1 MRRKVGLR
9 AWMGV
14 EIIPLGKGNV
24 TPMLQRYDDDPHDTP
39 PASDGRKSVR
49 RRFFPA
55 IERAFP
61 QFLVIAI
68 LVPLLVFGFAAY
80 RDWQDVQAEA
90 DTRIIYVRDAL
101 AEHALRVF
109 KTHELAAYAVRDRV
123 RNRAWGDIEASADL
137 HEFLASLADSFPEI
151 ASIALV
157 DGAGTMRAGS
167 DALPSEPRDFSQTR
181 WFTQLRDEEVERVVD
196 TDLPDDARERGA
208 FTLAFRHDDMMGAF
222 DGAIRL
228 VLSPGYFDQFYRSAY
243 PDAGAVGLVHEDG
256 TFLTRYPPD
265 FSIPDR
271 LDPESAFFD
280 KTKQADSGRFRER
293 SRIDGN
299 ERHYGFARVAD
310 FPVFVTF
317 GLSRGEMVQLWLS
330 RLRAYGG
337 FFIPAGAALV
347 ILALLAWRSHRELED
362 TVELRTAALSAAISE
377 KNQLL
382 KEVHHRV
389 KNNMQII
396 SSLIRMQERVQTSPD
411 ETIRRVQA
419 MALVHDLIY
428 SHGDFASV
436 NLAAYAHRLVE
447 GIKRTREEEITFS
460 MQLEPV
466 ALALDRAMPFALI
479 LSEVITNAVAHAV
492 AEGRGEVT
500 VVLRRDGDEIEL
512 CIDDD
517 GMGDNP
523 EVDGR
528 GFGLRLI
535 KSLAVQLGARTS
547 YERKHGATFRMNFPV
562 DP

>member
-1 MRRKVGLR
+1 MDGALPGAGAGIK
-9 AWMGV
+9 
-14 EIIPLGKGNV
+14 PFGKGNL
-24 TPMLQRYDDDPHDTP
+24 TPMLQRYDEDSSNTP
-39 PASDGRKSVR
+39 AASDGGRSER
-49 RRFFPA
+49 RRIFPA
-55 IERAFP
+55 IDRVFP
-61 QFLVIAI
+61 QFLIIAI

-123 RNRAWGDIEASADL
+123 RDRAWSQIEASADL
-137 HEFLASLADSFPEI
+137 HDFLASLADSFPEI

-157 DGAGTMRAGS
+157 DAAGALRAGS
-167 DALPSEPRDFSQTR
+167 DTFPSEPQDFSGMR
-181 WFTQLRDEEVERVVD
+181 WFAQLRDEGAERVVD

-208 FTLAFRHDDMMGAF
+208 FTLAFRHDDLMGTF

-265 FSIPDR
+265 FSLPER
-271 LDPESAFFD
+271 LDADSAFFRE
-280 KTKQADSGRFRER
+280 AAAAASGRFEER
-293 SRIDGN
+293 SAVDGA
-299 ERHYGFARVAD
+299 ERRYGYARVGE
-310 FPVFVTF
+310 FPVYVTF

-347 ILALLAWRSHRELED
+347 ILALFAWRSHRELED

-447 GIKRTREEEITFS
+447 GIKRTRDEEITFS
-460 MQLEPV
+460 MQLEPI

-479 LSEVITNAVAHAV
+479 LSEVVTNAVAHA
-492 AEGRGEVT
+492 ADEGRGEIT

-535 KSLAVQLGARTS
+535 KSLAVQLGARIS
-547 YERKHGATFRMNFPV
+547 YDRKHGATFNMHFPV
-562 DP
+562 DPA

>member
-1 MRRKVGLR
+1 MDGVQFRVG
-9 AWMGV
+9 AGNK
-14 EIIPLGKGNV
+14 PFGKGNL
-24 TPMLQRYDDDPHDTP
+24 TPMLQRYDEDSSSTP
-39 PASDGRKSVR
+39 PASDGERSGR
-49 RRFFPA
+49 RRIFPV
-55 IERAFP
+55 IERTFP

-90 DTRIIYVRDAL
+90 GARITYVRDAL

-123 RNRAWGDIEASADL
+123 RDRSWSRIAASADMSS
-137 HEFLASLADSFPEI
+137 FLASLAESFPEI
-151 ASIALV
+151 ASITLV
-157 DGAGTMRAGS
+157 DASGTLRAGS
-167 DALPSEPRDFSQTR
+167 EAFPSEPRDFSRTR
-181 WFTQLRDEEVERVVD
+181 WFAQLRDEGMTRVVD

-208 FTLAFRHDDMMGAF
+208 FTLAFRLDDVTGAF

-228 VLSPGYFDQFYRSAY
+228 VLSPGYFGQFYRDAY
-243 PDAGAVGLVHEDG
+243 PDAGAVGLVHADG
-256 TFLTRYPPD
+256 TFLIRYPLDLSLPE
-265 FSIPDR
+265 R
-271 LDPESAFFD
+271 LDAQSAFFRE
-280 KTKQADSGRFRER
+280 TAAAESGNFRER
-293 SRIDGN
+293 SPVDGA
-299 ERHYGFARVAD
+299 ERRYGYARVGE
-310 FPVFVTF
+310 FPVYVTF

-330 RLRAYGG
+330 RLRAYGA

-347 ILALLAWRSHRELED
+347 ILALFAWRSHRELED
-362 TVELRTAALSAAISE
+362 TVELRTAALSAAIFE

-396 SSLIRMQERVQTSPD
+396 SSLIRMQERVHTSPE

-428 SHGDFASV
+428 SHGDFANV

-447 GIKRTREEEITFS
+447 RIKRTRDEEITFS

-479 LSEVITNAVAHAV
+479 LSEVITNAVAHV
-492 AEGRGEVT
+492 ADEGRGEIT
-500 VVLRRDGDEIEL
+500 VLLRRDGEEIEL

-535 KSLAVQLGARTS
+535 KSLAVQLGARIS
-547 YERKHGATFRMNFPV
+547 YDRKHGATFNMHFPV
-562 DP
+562 DPA

>member
-1 MRRKVGLR
+1 MVGTRFRRG
-9 AWMGV
+9 A
-14 EIIPLGKGNV
+14 EITPFDKGNL
-24 TPMLQRYDDDPHDTP
+24 TAMLQRHDQDTP
-39 PASDGRKSVR
+39 DKPSASDGAASGR
-49 RRFFPA
+49 RRIFPM

-61 QFLVIAI
+61 QFLIIAI

-123 RNRAWGDIEASADL
+123 RDRAWSHIEGSADL
-137 HEFLASLADSFPEI
+137 HGFLASLADSFPEI

-157 DGAGTMRAGS
+157 DATGAMRAGS
-167 DALPSEPRDFSQTR
+167 DAFPTEPQDFSQTR
-181 WFTQLRDEEVERVVD
+181 WFVQLRDEHAQRLVD
-196 TDLPDDARERGA
+196 TDLPEDARERGA
-208 FTLAFRHDDMMGAF
+208 FTLAFRHDDMMGGF

-228 VLSPGYFDQFYRSAY
+228 VLSPGYFDQFYRTAY
-243 PDAGAVGLVHEDG
+243 PDVGVVGLVHEDG
-256 TFLTRYPPD
+256 TFLTRFPPD
-265 FSIPDR
+265 FSIPER
-271 LDPESAFFD
+271 LEADSAFFRE
-280 KTKQADSGRFRER
+280 TADAANGRYAER
-293 SRIDGN
+293 SPVDGA
-299 ERHYGFARVAD
+299 ERRYGFARVGE
-310 FPVFVTF
+310 FPVYVTF

-347 ILALLAWRSHRELED
+347 ILALFAWRSHRELED

-396 SSLIRMQERVQTSPD
+396 SSLIRMQERVQTSPE
-411 ETIRRVQA
+411 ETVRRVQA

-447 GIKRTREEEITFS
+447 GVKRTCEEDITFS
-460 MQLEPV
+460 LQLEPV

-479 LSEVITNAVAHAV
+479 LSEVITNAVTHANE
-492 AEGRGEVT
+492 EGGGEVT

-512 CIDDD
+512 CIDDE
-517 GMGDNP
+517 GIGDNP

-535 KSLAVQLGARTS
+535 KSLAVQLGARIS
-547 YERKHGATFRMNFPV
+547 YERKHGATFTMHFPV
-562 DP
+562 DPA